1 MCGYTLVRSIQDVT
15 APQSSK
21 EMTRKA
27 DARDRRSKEPQRKE
41 IKKSKSNHCAQWGRG
56 HLTRTLLCLC
66 LLPCCYADGV
76 GYPHHEDVGKPRL
89 IDHGDHC
96 TLDATHH
103 QPIGLPNS
111 LPSRRDD
118 AMANVSLVGGCG
130 AASLGQLGTFT
141 YFLNE
146 QEVLASR
153 LHSSSLALLSY
164 GLAVPDATCLVGL
177 PTRCQ
182 FPHSPDLRMQ
192 DVGIPMSWFLNAFTT
207 TWVGDL
213 LVLLSI
219 LVVLGWG
226 LFFLCLRVPGR
237 KRNRKRSKKKLK
249 PVSRVKLPKP
259 LFRELHICSECRW
272 VGGGKGRKRRLKS
285 LRAAYRDKRWAFA
298 NKKLS
303 AWVQGKGAS
312 EVQARALA
320 ACPRRKQVNQGQLW
334 ACRRDVEC
342 RHPST
347 QEPASSEE
355 PQWKKGHELTRARK
369 ARRTRRSLSFK
380 CVLALAAVLLCR
392 DQLAVA
398 AAVGKPLDLCA
409 THLAEQ
415 GVGCTL
421 AARKLGVWDPRT
433 GQRIG
438 EASNPGPEPDKEMQL
453 ASALLA
459 VLQSFKEQVDQ
470 RSVHTAMQD
479 QRKDPASKTF
489 EATER
494 ATASRSVAC

>member
-1 MCGYTLVRSIQDVT
+1 MQEIEDPKSLKEKRSRSQ
-15 APQSSK
+15 
-21 EMTRKA
+21 KA
-27 DARDRRSKEPQRKE
+27 IIVPNGA
-41 IKKSKSNHCAQWGRG
+41 GG

-89 IDHGDHC
+89 IDPGDHC
-96 TLDATHH
+96 TLDAAHH

-153 LHSSSLALLSY
+153 LHSSSLALVSY

-249 PVSRVKLPKP
+249 PVSRVKLPKA

-320 ACPRRKQVNQGQLW
+320 ACPRRKQVNQAQLW

-355 PQWKKGHELTRARK
+355 PQWKKGQCGTRTPDRGSERQAIRAQNLIRKCNWLPLCSLCSNRSRSRLISVAFTQRCRISARIQ
-369 ARRTRRSLSFK
+369 RP
-380 CVLALAAVLLCR
+380 
-392 DQLAVA
+392 
-398 AAVGKPLDLCA
+398 KPLRL
-409 THLAEQ
+409 Q
-415 GVGCTL
+415 
-421 AARKLGVWDPRT
+421 K
-433 GQRIG
+433 
-438 EASNPGPEPDKEMQL
+438 EPQALKKCR
-453 ASALLA
+453 LLA
-459 VLQSFKEQVDQ
+459 DCSRCFK
-470 RSVHTAMQD
+470 
-479 QRKDPASKTF
+479 KL
-489 EATER
+489 
-494 ATASRSVAC
+494 

>member
-27 DARDRRSKEPQRKE
+27 DARDRRSTEPQRKE

-56 HLTRTLLCLC
+56 HRTRSLLCLC

-89 IDHGDHC
+89 IDPGDHC

-153 LHSSSLALLSY
+153 LHSSSLALVSY

-177 PTRCQ
+177 PTTCQ

-207 TWVGDL
+207 TTTWVGDL
-213 LVLLSI
+213 LVLVSI

-237 KRNRKRSKKKLK
+237 KRNRKRSKKKPK

-259 LFRELHICSECRW
+259 LLGKKKKVEESQSCLPRQT
-272 VGGGKGRKRRLKS
+272 VGLRQQKAKRLGARQRRL
-285 LRAAYRDKRWAFA
+285 
-298 NKKLS
+298 
-303 AWVQGKGAS
+303 GGT
-312 EVQARALA
+312 
-320 ACPRRKQVNQGQLW
+320 GQ
-334 ACRRDVEC
+334 
-342 RHPST
+342 
-347 QEPASSEE
+347 
-355 PQWKKGHELTRARK
+355 
-369 ARRTRRSLSFK
+369 SLSG
-380 CVLALAAVLLCR
+380 L
-392 DQLAVA
+392 
-398 AAVGKPLDLCA
+398 
-409 THLAEQ
+409 
-415 GVGCTL
+415 
-421 AARKLGVWDPRT
+421 
-433 GQRIG
+433 
-438 EASNPGPEPDKEMQL
+438 
-453 ASALLA
+453 
-459 VLQSFKEQVDQ
+459 
-470 RSVHTAMQD
+470 
-479 QRKDPASKTF
+479 PA
-489 EATER
+489 
-494 ATASRSVAC
+494 